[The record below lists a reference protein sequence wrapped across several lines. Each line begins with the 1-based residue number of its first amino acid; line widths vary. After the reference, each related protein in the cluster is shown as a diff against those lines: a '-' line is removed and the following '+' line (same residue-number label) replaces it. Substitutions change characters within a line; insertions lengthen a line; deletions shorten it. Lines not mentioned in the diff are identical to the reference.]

1 MKSKSLHKLDW
12 IKLRQNKLAFFSF
25 CYILLAIFVAIF
37 VVPISPD
44 STPNANEMHVELA
57 NSKPLTKVVFLEIP
71 RDSQQEILNNVYKRD
86 IQFHS
91 QDQIEDIIFD
101 YLQENKP

>member
-1 MKSKSLHKLDW
+1 MGKVK
-12 IKLRQNKLAFFSF
+12 QMAFDQEEK
-25 CYILLAIFVAIF
+25 YIQKTI
-37 VVPISPD
+37 
-44 STPNANEMHVELA
+44 EEGG
-57 NSKPLTKVVFLEIP
+57 
-71 RDSQQEILNNVYKRD
+71 DSQQEILHNVYKRD

>member
-1 MKSKSLHKLDW
+1 MVKYGINVKKGN
-12 IKLRQNKLAFFSF
+12 IMGKVKQMAFDQEEK
-25 CYILLAIFVAIF
+25 YIQKTI
-37 VVPISPD
+37 
-44 STPNANEMHVELA
+44 EEGG
-57 NSKPLTKVVFLEIP
+57 
-71 RDSQQEILNNVYKRD
+71 DSQQEILNNVYKRD

>member
-1 MKSKSLHKLDW
+1 MGKVK
-12 IKLRQNKLAFFSF
+12 QMAFDREEK
-25 CYILLAIFVAIF
+25 YIQKTI
-37 VVPISPD
+37 
-44 STPNANEMHVELA
+44 EEGG
-57 NSKPLTKVVFLEIP
+57 
-71 RDSQQEILNNVYKRD
+71 DSQQEILNNVYKRD